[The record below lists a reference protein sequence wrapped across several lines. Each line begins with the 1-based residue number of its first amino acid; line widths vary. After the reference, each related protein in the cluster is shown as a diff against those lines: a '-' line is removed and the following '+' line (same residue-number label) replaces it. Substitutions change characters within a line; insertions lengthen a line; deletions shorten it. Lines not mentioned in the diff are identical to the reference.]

1 MEEKKD
7 HDGRWQAGQ
16 SLHLPSA
23 PTFYP
28 TEEEFAMG
36 PLHYI
41 RSIRLEAERFG
52 ICKIVPP
59 PSFQPP
65 CTIPFSSSSNSNF
78 NSSDCGNENRD
89 GVKNENNNGEK
100 EKEEEEEENNIGLG
114 DFVFHSRVQSVNEL
128 QTREGT
134 RPDPLAFEATLL
146 DFCRKQG
153 KKPPRWPVLHGRDV
167 DMSK

>member
-1 MEEKKD
+1 MDEEKKD
-7 HDGRWQAGQ
+7 HAGGWEAGQ
-16 SLHLPSA
+16 PLHLPSA
-23 PTFYP
+23 PVFYP
-28 TEEEFAMG
+28 TEEEFAKG

-65 CTIPFSSSSNSNF
+65 CTIPFSSSLSSSF
-78 NSSDCGNENRD
+78 NSSDCGNENCN
-89 GVKNENNNGEK
+89 NEE
-100 EKEEEEEENNIGLG
+100 EKEEEEEEEEEEENSIGLG
-114 DFVFHSRVQSVNEL
+114 EFVFHSRVQSVNEL
-128 QTREGT
+128 QTREAT

-153 KKPPRWPVLHGRDV
+153 KKPPRWPVLHGREV